1 MGRADRAEARSRRSR
16 LSVALGLAAL
26 VVALGAGASIV
37 TLLNGDEGTP
47 GAPPSPTPTSGQ
59 SVSPSAG
66 VVPSGFLGTWT
77 ASIDNSTGHNT
88 RRLTL
93 TQGEVGDR
101 VLTLVADGATDT
113 GIYHCVF
120 VAALAE
126 QPTDDALL
134 RIGPSRVTTGE
145 PSSSCT
151 PGAASTL
158 TLGKDGTMQRATEGN
173 GGKLTYE
180 KGS

>member
-1 MGRADRAEARSRRSR
+1 M
-16 LSVALGLAAL
+16 ALGIAAL
-26 VVALGAGASIV
+26 VVAVGAGASIV
-37 TLLNGDEGTP
+37 TLLNGDDGTP
-47 GAPPSPTPTSGQ
+47 VVPPSPTPTSA
-59 SVSPSAG
+59 PAG
-66 VVPSGFLGTWT
+66 AVPSGFLGTWT

-88 RRLTL
+88 RRLTI

-101 VLTLVADGATDT
+101 VLTLVADGPAAST
-113 GIYHCVF
+113 GTYHCVF

-126 QPTDDALL
+126 RPTGDALL

-145 PSSSCT
+145 PLSSCT

-158 TLGKDGTMQRATEGN
+158 TLGKDGTLERATAGG

-180 KGS
+180 KES